1 MSTEDHEVTSITST
15 VTDST
20 SVASLESG
28 HMSYAALE
36 KSGVSSNDNSTSREK
51 TGKSDADILLQRSK
65 LLNLKKKS
73 KICKEWIN

>member
-1 MSTEDHEVTSITST
+1 MLCVPDGSVMSTEDHEVTSITST

-36 KSGVSSNDNSTSREK
+36 KSGITSYDNNLTAEK
-51 TGKSDADILLQRSK
+51 PGKTDADILLQRSK
-65 LLNLKKKS
+65 LTRN
-73 KICKEWIN
+73 

>member
-28 HMSYAALE
+28 HMTYAALE
-36 KSGVSSNDNSTSREK
+36 RSGVNSNDNSTNEEK
-51 TGKSDADILLQRSK
+51 SGKSDGDILLTRSK
-65 LLNLKKKS
+65 S
-73 KICKEWIN
+73 CVAIYF